1 MVSYGP
7 VTTHPCAPW
16 NSFRGNPLF
25 GRLELPYHSAM
36 LATTEATDAQ
46 VPSLGLEA
54 CLAMVALLVA
64 VLVGYGWL
72 LGFHV
77 DNAHNGLIA
86 ASFSAVG
93 LYVVRMRPR
102 HREGWLFIA
111 VGVVHAVMF
120 FGRQYGRAEGVLP
133 AASWIGWLGV
143 WPLPL
148 AIALAGWTFMAF
160 PHGRLLS
167 PAWRRAGLGMLAI
180 AAAMATMSALWPVDY
195 DRIGLV
201 SPNPLELPGAELAA
215 RYWRYLLPSYALFQ
229 VLWTAAVVVR
239 LRRARGDEARQMR
252 WLVYA
257 TVMALVLLVTGLVVF
272 RSPVLGA
279 LAVPLIPVAAGIAIL
294 KYRLYDIDPVVNKTL
309 VVGSLVLLITVGY
322 IAMVVGVGALIP
334 VGTGWLSLL
343 TTAIVAVAFEPLRR
357 RAQCVADRFV
367 YGHRP
372 TPYEALSRL
381 SSQLDEAPEELFDGI
396 AATVA
401 NAVGATEVVVW
412 VGEEARLLPQA
423 GWPRLPD
430 SRKLSRLDELDSRP
444 PSHVRPVV
452 HQGALRGAITLRKP
466 IGEALTS
473 AEGRLLDDLVAQTGL
488 VIAQQQQAKELQAAA
503 RRIVTAQDA
512 ARRRIERDLHDGA
525 QERLVTMGIEL
536 GSLEEHAKA
545 TGGHE
550 LAARVRD
557 VRAQLLEATAELREL
572 ARGLHPMVLSE
583 AGLETALRMLAD
595 RSAIPVRVS
604 VGLAGRLPREVDAT
618 AYYVVS
624 EALTNAARHSGA
636 EVVTVEVAK
645 IEQELQVRVSD
656 DGRGGARPD
665 GGTGLQGLAD
675 RLAAVGAT
683 LTIDSPVGGGTRIGT
698 VLPCA

>member
-1 MVSYGP
+1 M
-7 VTTHPCAPW
+7 
-16 NSFRGNPLF
+16 
-25 GRLELPYHSAM
+25 
-36 LATTEATDAQ
+36 DAE
-46 VPSLGLEA
+46 VPSVALEA
-54 CLAMVALLVA
+54 RLAMVALLVA
-64 VLVGYGWL
+64 LLIGYGWF
-72 LGFHV
+72 LGFHL

-86 ASFSAVG
+86 ASFSVVG
-93 LYVVRMRPR
+93 LYVVRMRPG
-102 HREGWLFIA
+102 HREGWLLVA

-120 FGRQYGRAEGVLP
+120 FGRQYGRAEGVLS
-133 AASWIGWLGV
+133 AGSWIGWIGV

-148 AIALAGWTFMAF
+148 AIALSGWALMAF
-160 PHGRLLS
+160 PHGRMLS
-167 PAWRRAGLGMLAI
+167 PGWRRAGLVMLAV
-180 AAAMATMSALWPVDY
+180 AAVMATMSALWPVDHN
-195 DRIGLV
+195 RIGLV
-201 SPNPLELPGAELAA
+201 ASHPLAVPGSEVAA
-215 RYWRYLLPSYALFQ
+215 RLWPYLLPSYALFQ

-257 TVMALVLLVTGLVVF
+257 TVVALVLLVTGLAVF
-272 RSPVLGA
+272 QSPVPGA

-294 KYRLYDIDPVVNKTL
+294 KYRLYDIDPVINKSL

-322 IAMVVGVGALIP
+322 IGIVVGVGALIP
-334 VGTGWLSLL
+334 AGTGWLSLL

-357 RAQCVADRFV
+357 HAQRVADRFV
-367 YGHRP
+367 YGHRT

-381 SSQLDEAPEELFDGI
+381 SSQLDEAPEELLDGI

-412 VGEEARLLPQA
+412 VGEESRLLPQA

-430 SRKLSRLDELDSRP
+430 PCEPSRLGELDSGP
-444 PSHVRPVV
+444 PRHVRPAV
-452 HQGALRGAITLRKP
+452 HHGTLRGAITLRKP
-466 IGEALTS
+466 VGEALTS
-473 AEGRLLDDLVAQTGL
+473 AEGQLLDDLVAQTGL

-525 QERLVTMGIEL
+525 QERLVTMGLEL

-545 TGGHE
+545 TGGPE

-572 ARGLHPMVLSE
+572 ARGLYPMVLSQ
-583 AGLETALRMLAD
+583 AGLEAAVRMLAD
-595 RSAIPVRVS
+595 RSAIPVRVTI
-604 VGLAGRLPREVDAT
+604 GLAGRLPREVEAT
-618 AYYVVS
+618 AYYLVS

-636 EVVTVEVAK
+636 EVVTVEVVEIA
-645 IEQELQVRVSD
+645 QGLHVGVSD

-665 GGTGLQGLAD
+665 DGSGLQGLSD

-683 LTIDSPVGGGTRIGT
+683 LTIDSPIGGGTRIRT